1 MALLDPSDD
10 TFARH
15 PSSDHQKTN
24 HPFLC
29 LIGGFGF
36 IVATAVA
43 VHVVFNVLV

>member
-1 MALLDPSDD
+1 MALLDPSDHHH
-10 TFARH
+10 T
-15 PSSDHQKTN
+15 SSDHQKTN